1 MQNLGILD
9 NQYNILSY
17 KGSIEDRFSFIA
29 RNNQTLVNYLIFIKK
44 PHNDENDNF
53 PAIELNILNILQ
65 NVNNPYILHYIG
77 NGNGIL
83 ALNNKPPKN
92 VNYLVFEYAPNLY
105 LFDYIGYYNRGLTER
120 QAKLLFRKILNGVRA
135 IHNAN
140 ICHKNLNLT
149 SIIFDGNYNPKIC
162 NFALSSI
169 YANNLNEYFGTR
181 EFIAPERL
189 EKQPHDGFKVDIFSL
204 GQLLFLIVNN
214 IFGFRSANDKHQY
227 YSLIKNHQFNEYWKL
242 EQFRDLNLSNEF
254 KDLFLRMVSYDPLQR
269 PTIDQILNDP
279 WMQELNNLNNEQ
291 LNDLENELRN
301 ELIKREEEVNEFI
314 LEERKEDEKTLDKLL
329 NYGF

>member
-17 KGSIEDRFSFIA
+17 RCSIEDRFSFIA

-44 PHNDENDNF
+44 LNNDENDNF
-53 PAIELNILNILQ
+53 PATELNILNILQ

-83 ALNNKPPKN
+83 ALNNKPQKN

-140 ICHKNLNLT
+140 ICHKNLNPT

-162 NFALSSI
+162 NFYLSSI

-181 EFIAPERL
+181 EFISPEIL
-189 EKQPHDGFKVDIFSL
+189 EKQPHDGFKADIFSL
-204 GQLLFLIVNN
+204 GQLLFVMVNN
-214 IFGFRSANDKHQY
+214 ILGFKSTDDKAQY
-227 YSLIKNHQFNEYWKL
+227 YSFIKNQQFNEYWKL
-242 EQFRDLNLSNEF
+242 EQFRDLNISDEF

-269 PTIDQILNDP
+269 PTIEQILNEP
-279 WMQELNNLNNEQ
+279 WMQELN
-291 LNDLENELRN
+291 
-301 ELIKREEEVNEFI
+301 I
-314 LEERKEDEKTLDKLL
+314 
-329 NYGF
+329 